1 MLAILWYWPS
11 DNVRPLLTS
20 LGQNGLMG
28 LPMSVVGYEISTD
41 QDRLDVDLVF
51 HFLSEKSYWSP
62 GIPRAVVERSI
73 NNSMCFGV
81 YQGEVQVG
89 FARIVADK
97 ATFALV
103 ADVFILEAHR
113 GKGLSKWLMQ
123 VVLEHPD
130 LQGLRRLLLL
140 TSDAHS
146 LYTQFGFS
154 GSGNP
159 GRFMEVLYPDVY
171 GRT

>member
-1 MLAILWYWPS
+1 
-11 DNVRPLLTS
+11 
-20 LGQNGLMG
+20 MG

-51 HFLSEKSYWSP
+51 RFLSEESYWSP

-81 YQGEVQVG
+81 YHGEVQVG
-89 FARIVADK
+89 FARIVTDK

-103 ADVFILEAHR
+103 ADVFIMEAHR
-113 GKGLSKWLMQ
+113 GKGLSKWLLHE
-123 VVLEHPD
+123 VVEHPD

-146 LYTQFGFS
+146 LYAQFGFTEI
-154 GSGNP
+154 GNP
-159 GRFMEVLYPDVY
+159 GRFMELLYPDVY

>member
-1 MLAILWYWPS
+1 
-11 DNVRPLLTS
+11 
-20 LGQNGLMG
+20 MG

-51 HFLSEKSYWSP
+51 RFLSEESYWSP

-89 FARIVADK
+89 FARIVTDK

-146 LYTQFGFS
+146 LYAQFGFTEI
-154 GSGNP
+154 GNP
-159 GRFMEVLYPDVY
+159 GRFMELLYPDVY

>member
-1 MLAILWYWPS
+1 MEIP
-11 DNVRPLLTS
+11 T
-20 LGQNGLMG
+20 
-28 LPMSVVGYEISTD
+28 SVVGYEISTD
-41 QDRLDVDLVF
+41 QNRLDVDLVF
-51 HFLSEKSYWSP
+51 RFLSQESYWSP

-89 FARIVADK
+89 FARIVTDK

-103 ADVFILEAHR
+103 ADVFIMEAHR
-113 GKGLSKWLMQ
+113 GKGLSKWLLHE
-123 VVLEHPD
+123 VVEHPD

-146 LYTQFGFS
+146 LYAQFGFTEI
-154 GSGNP
+154 GNP

>member
-1 MLAILWYWPS
+1 
-11 DNVRPLLTS
+11 
-20 LGQNGLMG
+20 
-28 LPMSVVGYEISTD
+28 MSVVGYEISTD

-51 HFLSEKSYWSP
+51 RFLSEESYWSP

-81 YQGEVQVG
+81 YHGEFQVG
-89 FARIVADK
+89 FARIVTDK

-113 GKGLSKWLMQ
+113 GKGLSKWLMHE
-123 VVLEHPD
+123 VMEHPD

-146 LYTQFGFS
+146 LYAQFGFTEI
-154 GSGNP
+154 GNP
-159 GRFMEVLYPDVY
+159 GRFMEVWYPDVY

>member
-1 MLAILWYWPS
+1 
-11 DNVRPLLTS
+11 
-20 LGQNGLMG
+20 MG

-41 QDRLDVDLVF
+41 QNRLDVDLVF
-51 HFLSEKSYWSP
+51 RFLSQESYWSP

-89 FARIVADK
+89 FARIVTDK

-103 ADVFILEAHR
+103 ADVFIMEAHR
-113 GKGLSKWLMQ
+113 GKGLSKWLLHE
-123 VVLEHPD
+123 VVEHPD

-146 LYTQFGFS
+146 LYAQFGFTEI
-154 GSGNP
+154 GNP
-159 GRFMEVLYPDVY
+159 GRFMELLYPDVY

>member
-1 MLAILWYWPS
+1 
-11 DNVRPLLTS
+11 
-20 LGQNGLMG
+20 
-28 LPMSVVGYEISTD
+28 MSVVGYEISTD

-51 HFLSEKSYWSP
+51 RFLSEESYWSP

-81 YQGEVQVG
+81 YHGEVQVG
-89 FARIVADK
+89 FARIVTDK

-113 GKGLSKWLMQ
+113 GKGLSKWLMHE
-123 VVLEHPD
+123 VVEHPD

-146 LYTQFGFS
+146 LYAQFGFIEI
-154 GSGNP
+154 GNP